1 MKGAVNMQWELNTD
15 KPVYLQLMEYIKADI
30 ITGVYKPSDK
40 LPSVRELA
48 AQATVNPNTMQR
60 AFAELEREGL
70 VYSNRTTGR
79 FITSDEELINQLKKQ
94 YITGIIEDFLEKM
107 EQLGLDLDEI
117 ISYVTKISQNN
128 KK

>member
-1 MKGAVNMQWELNTD
+1 MQWELNTD

-30 ITGVYKPSDK
+30 ITGVYKPGDK

>member
-1 MKGAVNMQWELNTD
+1 
-15 KPVYLQLMEYIKADI
+15 
-30 ITGVYKPSDK
+30 
-40 LPSVRELA
+40 
-48 AQATVNPNTMQR
+48 MQR

>member
-30 ITGVYKPSDK
+30 ITGVYKPGDK

-60 AFAELEREGL
+60 AFAELER
-70 VYSNRTTGR
+70 RDW
-79 FITSDEELINQLKKQ
+79 FILTVPPA
-94 YITGIIEDFLEKM
+94 
-107 EQLGLDLDEI
+107 DLLLLM
-117 ISYVTKISQNN
+117 KN
-128 KK
+128 